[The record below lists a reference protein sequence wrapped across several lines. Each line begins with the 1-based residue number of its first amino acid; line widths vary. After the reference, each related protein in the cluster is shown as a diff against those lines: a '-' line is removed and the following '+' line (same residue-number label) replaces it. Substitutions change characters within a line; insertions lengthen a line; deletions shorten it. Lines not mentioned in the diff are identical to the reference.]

1 MLKNP
6 FTNNSLVNKYQS
18 LINQINTSEDE
29 LKTLTDIEL
38 RAKSFKLKKQS
49 EADPNLNSLIAESF
63 ALTRE
68 ASKRTLGLRHFDVQL
83 IGGLVL
89 NDQKIA
95 EMKTGE
101 GKTLVATLPAFLNAL
116 TKKGVHIVTVNEY
129 LANRDQ
135 VSMGQIYR
143 FLGLDTGLIQDGMST
158 AERKLNYNADITY
171 VTNYEVTFDFL
182 RDNMALNLSDVVL
195 RPFNYCVIDEVDSIL
210 IDEAQTPLI
219 ISNNIQTP
227 VEKYIIAAEITDYLE
242 LNTHYK
248 VDEKNKNVILTEDGS
263 KQIEKILSIQD
274 LYDPRDPWIPY
285 IINALKANALYFNN
299 VHYIVQNNRIVIVD
313 EFTGRI
319 MPDRRWGD
327 GLHQAIEAK
336 EKLQIRQK
344 TETVAA
350 ITYQNFFLL
359 YPKLSGMT
367 GTGKT
372 AETEFEK
379 IYNLSVEEIPTAKP
393 TQRQDL
399 PDLIYKDQFSKWNAI
414 AQACNTIS
422 TKGQPILVGTT
433 TVEKSEMLAQLLN
446 EYKLSYQILNA
457 KPENVRRESEI
468 VAQAGKK
475 GSITIA
481 TNMAGRGTDI
491 ILGGNINFKIQKKLY
506 DILTLSKN
514 YKLSKKVN
522 ILESSLLSQFE
533 GSSQKFLSVLLS
545 LLNDKKFLT
554 LSDLD
559 ILRILREND
568 RISIP
573 VTSYQCSI
581 RFLINELLFYNKKH
595 QEQENKIVKNLGGLY
610 IIGTERNDSRRVD
623 NQLRGRCGRQGDP
636 GTSRFFLSLD
646 DNLLRLF
653 GGPKI
658 QNFMQSQI
666 PDNSPLESEVI
677 SKSLDSAQERVE
689 ERAYQQRKNLFDYD
703 DVLNKQRNIVY
714 HERRQIL
721 ESASVQK
728 NIFAY
733 GEQIITELLLELSED
748 KFYQKEMLSLI
759 ENLFG
764 RNLILNQIKDSNLL
778 INSFDSYELKM
789 YLFNE
794 FWLTY
799 QSKITELS
807 VYGDGIIENLERS
820 IILINTDRIWREH
833 LQKMTL
839 LREAVGWRGYGQRN
853 PLYEYKQDAFYMF
866 ETREELLRHLVIYDL
881 LRSSIL

>member
-1 MLKNP
+1 MLKIP
-6 FTNNSLVNKYQS
+6 FNNNSLLNKYQN
-18 LINQINTSEDE
+18 LINQINTLENE
-29 LKTLTDIEL
+29 LKTLTDSEL
-38 RAKSFKLKKQS
+38 RVKSSKLKKQYES
-49 EADPNLNSLIAESF
+49 TQNLNSIIAESF

-68 ASKRTLGLRHFDVQL
+68 ASFRTLGLRHFDVQL

-116 TKKGVHIVTVNEY
+116 TKKGVHIVTVNDY

-135 VSMGQIYR
+135 VSMGQVYR
-143 FLGLDTGLIQDGMST
+143 FLGLDTGLIQEGMT
-158 AERKLNYNADITY
+158 TVERRKNYNADITY

-182 RDNMALNLSDVVL
+182 RNNMALNLNDLVL
-195 RPFNYCVIDEVDSIL
+195 RPFNYCIIDEVDSIL

-227 VEKYIIAAEITDYLE
+227 IEKYIVAAEITDYLD

-248 VDEKNKNVILTEDGS
+248 IDEKNKNVVLTEEGS

-327 GLHQAIEAK
+327 GLHQAIESK
-336 EKLQIRQK
+336 EKLPIRQK

-372 AETEFEK
+372 AEIEFEK
-379 IYNLSVEEIPTAKP
+379 IYNLSVEEIPTARP
-393 TQRQDL
+393 NQRKDL

-414 AQACNTIS
+414 AQTCNQIS
-422 TKGQPILVGTT
+422 STGQPILVGTT
-433 TVEKSEMLAQLLN
+433 TVEKSEMLAQLLS

-514 YKLSKKVN
+514 YKLAKPKT
-522 ILESSLLSQFE
+522 ILESSLLQQFD
-533 GSSQKFLSVLLS
+533 GISQKFLSVLLS
-545 LLNDKKFLT
+545 LLNNPKFLN

-559 ILRILREND
+559 VLRILREND

-581 RFLINELLFYNKKH
+581 QFLINELILHDKKY

-658 QNFMQSQI
+658 QNFMQMQL
-666 PDNSPLESEVI
+666 PDDAPLESKFI
-677 SKSLDSAQERVE
+677 TKSLDSAQERVE

-721 ESASVQK
+721 ESISVQK

-733 GEQIITELLLELSED
+733 GEQIITELLLELKEN
-748 KFYQKEMLSLI
+748 KFYRKEILTLI

-764 RNLILNQIKDSNLL
+764 RNLILNQIQNSDSF
-778 INSFDSYELKM
+778 INNFDLYELKL
-789 YLFNE
+789 YLFDE

-807 VYGDGIIENLERS
+807 VYGEGIIENLERS

-866 ETREELLRHLVIYDL
+866 ETREELLRHLVVYDL